1 MDQIV
6 RARGVVPGLEREGSR
21 AAKFK
26 LIKSLARATQL
37 PDRRREMS
45 IGDMQRTPT
54 DGGV

>member
-6 RARGVVPGLEREGSR
+6 RARGVVPGLEREGSQ

-45 IGDMQRTPT
+45 IGDMQRAPT
-54 DGGV
+54 GGGV